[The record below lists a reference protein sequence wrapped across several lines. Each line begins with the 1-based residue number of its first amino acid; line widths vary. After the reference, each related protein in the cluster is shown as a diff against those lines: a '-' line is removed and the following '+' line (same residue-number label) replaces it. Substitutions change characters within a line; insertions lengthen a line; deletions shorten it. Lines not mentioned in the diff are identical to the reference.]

1 MIDKEKIPKGYPTHK
16 HQADFWKHL
25 GRTVATFG
33 YLEDAL
39 VKGIYV
45 FEVMTKRDKKVNN
58 EKGFEDWNNKLNKSL
73 CKNMTLTFRAL
84 VKKYH
89 NLANN
94 NSLINKDDVIKE
106 QLDYLYEAVKFRNM
120 LCHAGWSDPD
130 KEGKSLPIY
139 LNNDFEYL
147 KTPVGTEFLRQTQK
161 HTAELICLVME
172 ISTILDPEGRCLPSK
187 PSPF

>member
-1 MIDKEKIPKGYPTHK
+1 MCDN
-16 HQADFWKHL
+16 QADFWEHL

-45 FEVMTKRDKKVNN
+45 FEVMTKCDKKVKDLESF
-58 EKGFEDWNNKLNKSL
+58 EKWYYDTLNSNL
-73 CKNMTLTFRAL
+73 LKNMSLPFGKL

-94 NSLINKDDVIKE
+94 NSLINKDDVIKK
-106 QLDYLYEAVKFRNM
+106 QLKFLDDEVVKFRNM
-120 LCHAGWSDPD
+120 FCHAGWRVPD

-139 LNNDFEYL
+139 LNNNGEYF
-147 KTPVGTEFLRQTQK
+147 KTPVGTEFLQQTQK
-161 HTAELICLVME
+161 HIAELICLVME

-187 PSPF
+187 PGIVE